1 MLQTFAGGI
10 DEQMR
15 APGSRSRFQV
25 NDRADRVIARAAANI
40 IEWRSYLPED
50 CVSAMINAG
59 WQWST

>member
-1 MLQTFAGGI
+1 
-10 DEQMR
+10 
-15 APGSRSRFQV
+15 V